1 MKRSSAVGL
10 VLVTTAAAAMTAC
23 NGKPTRYCVGAY
35 NQVVDDR
42 ECQDGRRTS
51 GGVPH
56 WYYGGARGAV
66 APGTRLSGGSTSE
79 PAGGFSTP
87 SEGGTARGVIGS
99 AGETA
104 TGHAGGVHG
113 GGGGE

>member
-1 MKRSSAVGL
+1 MKRSSAVSV

-23 NGKPTRYCVGAY
+23 KEKPTRYCVGVN

-42 ECQDGRRTS
+42 ECQDDRRPY
-51 GGVPH
+51 GGAHH
-56 WYYGGARGAV
+56 WYYGGARGAL
-66 APGTRLSGGSTSE
+66 APGTRLSGGSTAE

-87 SEGGTARGVIGS
+87 SESGTARGVFGA
-99 AGETA
+99 AGESA
-104 TGHAGGVHG
+104 SGHSGGGHG